1 MEFWG
6 VEVKAGQPLKVNPE
20 VGSVIHIS
28 QAALGEGKKGKGN
41 DIVPLW
47 VNINGKKLVLGSL
60 SAEKF
65 PQVSFDLVF
74 EKEFELSHDWKDG
87 SVYFCGYSADNQF
100 EYPLRLFLV
109 SCAVDFSFAVINVF
123 ISIFKEDDS
132 SEDEDI
138 RRLITENGK
147 NESKG
152 EEAKPAESK
161 GKAAKLPKVTVVEP
175 KKDEDSDED
184 DDTDDDDDVDKVMMD
199 ASDDSD
205 SEDED
210 DTDEEDDEEEEE
222 QETPKKAELGKKKR
236 PTESVSKTP
245 VPAKKA
251 KLDTP
256 QKTDGKKGGGHTATP
271 HPAKQVGKTPNTSG
285 QSKEKTPKSDSKVSC
300 KSCSKTFNSETGLDS
315 HKKAKHG
322 GK

>member
-100 EYPLRLFLV
+100 DEDVEDEF
-109 SCAVDFSFAVINVF
+109 D
-123 ISIFKEDDS
+123 EDDS

-147 NESKG
+147 DESKG
-152 EEAKPAESK
+152 EEAKPAASK

-175 KKDEDSDED
+175 KKDDDSDED
-184 DDTDDDDDVDKVMMD
+184 DDTDDDGEDVDKVMMD

-210 DTDEEDDEEEEE
+210 DTDEEDDEEEEDE
-222 QETPKKAELGKKKR
+222 ETPKKAELSKKKR

-271 HPAKQVGKTPNTSG
+271 HPAKQAGKTPNTSEKL
-285 QSKEKTPKSDSKVSC
+285 KEKTPKSDSKVSC

-315 HKKAKHG
+315 HTKAKHG